1 MSLSVINGQKVAN
14 SAGLD
19 LFSWQKEAT
28 RMIFSLV
35 YIYFSLPFP
44 FSSHYK

>member
-28 RMIFSLV
+28 RILTS
-35 YIYFSLPFP
+35 IYLFLSSLPLF
-44 FSSHYK
+44 